1 MLGLRDIA
9 AMQPDDSGSS
19 PQGLRVQPL
28 PPWVGPA
35 RIDTQGHRWFELD
48 MTRLVSG
55 PDFLLLG
62 R

>member
-1 MLGLRDIA
+1 
-9 AMQPDDSGSS
+9 
-19 PQGLRVQPL
+19 
-28 PPWVGPA
+28 VGPA
-35 RIDTQGHRWFELD
+35 RIDAQGHRWFELD